1 MYDCRQF
8 FINGE
13 WVAPTGRTES
23 LVINPATEQPVGQIL
38 LGTAADVDAAV
49 RAARNAFASYSQTT
63 REERIALFERIVN
76 VYEANIER
84 LAKAVSDEMGA
95 PMQLAVQ
102 AQAGSGFRHLSTAL
116 AILKD
121 FEFEERL
128 GTTQILREPIGVCG
142 LITPWNWPLNQISC
156 KVAPALAV
164 GCTVVLKPSEVAPV
178 TAHIFAEILAEAGVP
193 KGVFNL
199 VDGDGPGVGEAIS
212 RHPDIDMVSFT
223 GSTRAGVLV
232 AKAAADTVKRVSQEL
247 GGKSANIIL
256 EDADLAASVA
266 HGVNW
271 MMTNSGQSCNAP
283 SRMLVPAKRYDE
295 AVAVAKKTA
304 EQLVVGDPK
313 APGVTMGPLA
323 NKLQF
328 ERVQTL
334 IGKAIAEGA
343 KAVIG
348 GLGRPA
354 GIDTGYFV
362 KPTIFA
368 SVNND
373 MTIARE
379 EIFGPV
385 MVLIPYQN
393 EADAIRI
400 ANDSIYGLSGHVHS
414 GNIENARRVAVED
427 AHGHD
432 PRERRCPGHVRALW
446 RLQTVGQRSRVG
458 SRRLQGISRDQ
469 SHDGVLPLS
478 RASAIRFSSAVAR
491 SARAARRCCGGPGR
505 RACR

>member
-1 MYDCRQF
+1 MYDCRRF

-13 WVAPTGRTES
+13 WVIPAGRKES
-23 LVINPATEQPVGQIL
+23 LVINPATEQPVGKIL
-38 LGTAADVDAAV
+38 LGTAEDVDAAV
-49 RAARNAFASYSQTT
+49 WAARAAFETYSQTT
-63 REERIALFERIVN
+63 REERIALFERILK
-76 VYEANIER
+76 VYEANIDR
-84 LAKAVSDEMGA
+84 LAQAVSDEMGA
-95 PMQLAVQ
+95 PMTLAVQ

-116 AILKD
+116 TILKD

-128 GTTQILREPIGVCG
+128 GTTQLLREPIGVCG

-164 GCTVVLKPSEVAPV
+164 GCTLVLKPSEVAPV

-199 VDGDGPGVGEAIS
+199 VDGDGPGVGDAIS

-256 EDADLAASVA
+256 EDADVAAAVA

-271 MMTNSGQSCNAP
+271 MMVNSGQSCNAP
-283 SRMLVPAKRYDE
+283 SRMLVPANRYDE
-295 AVAVAKKTA
+295 AVEVARKTA
-304 EQLVVGDPK
+304 EQLIVGDPK
-313 APGVTMGPLA
+313 APGVTTGPVA

-328 ERVQTL
+328 ERVQAL
-334 IGKAIAEGA
+334 IAKGIEEGA
-343 KAVIG
+343 KPVVG
-348 GLGRPA
+348 GVGRPT
-354 GIDTGYFV
+354 GIDKGYFV

-368 SVNND
+368 GVNNE

-385 MVLIPYQN
+385 MVLIPYKD

-400 ANDSIYGLSGHVHS
+400 ANDTVYGLSGHVHS
-414 GNIENARRVAVED
+414 GNIENARRVASRIRT
-427 AHGHD
+427 GMI
-432 PRERRCPGHVRALW
+432 HVN
-446 RLQTVGQRSRVG
+446 G
-458 SRRLQGISRDQ
+458 
-469 SHDGVLPLS
+469 
-478 RASAIRFSSAVAR
+478 
-491 SARAARRCCGGPGR
+491 AARDMFAPFGGYKQSGNGR
-505 RACR
+505 EWGREGFKEFLETKAVMGFYT

>member
-1 MYDCRQF
+1 MYDCRRF

-13 WVAPTGRTES
+13 WVTPAGRKES
-23 LVINPATEQPVGQIL
+23 LVINPATEEPIGKIL
-38 LGTAADVDAAV
+38 LGTADDVDAAV
-49 RAARNAFASYSQTT
+49 RAARAAFETYSQTS
-63 REERIALFERIVN
+63 REERIALFERIAK

-84 LAKAVSDEMGA
+84 LARAVSDEMGA

-116 AILKD
+116 TILKD

-199 VDGDGPGVGEAIS
+199 VDGDGSGVGEAMS
-212 RHPDIDMVSFT
+212 RHPDIDMMSFT

-256 EDADLAASVA
+256 EDADLASSVA

-295 AVAVAKKTA
+295 AVEIARKAA

-313 APGVTMGPLA
+313 APGVTIGPLA

-328 ERVQTL
+328 VRVQAL
-334 IGKAIAEGA
+334 IAKGIEEGA
-343 KAVIG
+343 RVVTG
-348 GLGRPA
+348 GVGRPER
-354 GIDTGYFV
+354 IIKGYFV

-368 SVNND
+368 GVNNN

-385 MVLIPYQN
+385 MVLIPYN
-393 EADAIRI
+393 DEEDAIRI
-400 ANDSIYGLSGHVHS
+400 CNDSVYGLSGHVHS
-414 GNIENARRVAVED
+414 GNLDNARRVASKMRT
-427 AHGHD
+427 GMI
-432 PRERRCPGHVRALW
+432 HVN
-446 RLQTVGQRSRVG
+446 G
-458 SRRLQGISRDQ
+458 
-469 SHDGVLPLS
+469 
-478 RASAIRFSSAVAR
+478 
-491 SARAARRCCGGPGR
+491 AARDLFAPFGGYKQSGNGR
-505 RACR
+505 EWGREGFIEFLETKAVMGWFMPVEP